1 MTFKAVQGKLLRAG
15 PTLLMRA
22 ANLPQCSPLS
32 LYHDKQVRLIFTMEG
47 EIKIFYEHQKSNLIT
62 KRKGKISMETSQEE
76 SLKLK
81 LCEGFVKIKL

>member
-1 MTFKAVQGKLLRAG
+1 
-15 PTLLMRA
+15 
-22 ANLPQCSPLS
+22 
-32 LYHDKQVRLIFTMEG
+32 MEG